1 MQIQAQ
7 SARQILKTDIRT
19 TELND
24 WFTLIKTEIISH
36 SLSDSLSL
44 SLSSLKYY

>member
-24 WFTLIKTEIISH
+24 WFYADKNRDNL
-36 SLSDSLSL
+36 SLPLWLSLSL
-44 SLSSLKYY
+44 SLSLNYY